1 MFSRSVGSAVGVAI
15 FGAIVNSHV
24 SSALGSANPD
34 LQHVSSSVL
43 EPAVHDVYLV
53 SVAIAAVLLAVAV
66 LMPTRVVEPDAPV
79 AVPAGDPDADADAVA

>member
-1 MFSRSVGSAVGVAI
+1 
-15 FGAIVNSHV
+15 
-24 SSALGSANPD
+24 
-34 LQHVSSSVL
+34 
-43 EPAVHDVYLV
+43 VYLV